1 MNVLSLGIHGRDIL
15 QHTEAT
21 FQCAFA
27 HLQTQLFDVD
37 ANLRIYSYNTC
48 GTIEKKLRN
57 AKASGWHPT
66 NATFNVGVIPKR
78 PDIYDAA
85 EVQ

>member
-27 HLQTQLFDVD
+27 YLKTQLFDVD
-37 ANLRIYSYNTC
+37 AWLACDHKTV
-48 GTIEKKLRN
+48 K
-57 AKASGWHPT
+57 
-66 NATFNVGVIPKR
+66 V
-78 PDIYDAA
+78 
-85 EVQ
+85 